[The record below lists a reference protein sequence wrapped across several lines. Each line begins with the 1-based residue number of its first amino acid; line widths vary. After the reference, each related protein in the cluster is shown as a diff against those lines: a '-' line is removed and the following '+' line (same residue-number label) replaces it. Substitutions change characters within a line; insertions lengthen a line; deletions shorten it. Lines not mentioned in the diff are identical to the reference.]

1 MNLPCLVSTTVKT
14 EKTETKYQDWLNA
27 LTYLYPNKILCPNS
41 LQCFDDCLKA
51 SGRLT
56 MNKKKMIAR
65 TKLFYQDFD
74 VFFSILL
81 GELHKVHQKAKKKNK
96 KFAYRPN
103 GTSDSAKIVKKLLS
117 LPKHKQPFDVLY
129 DYTKVPQRVIEYM
142 NDDSYHLTFSYDGTN
157 DKWASYF
164 LKNKV
169 CNVSVVFDVKRGE
182 PLPTHHI
189 IGGNVYQ
196 VIDGDLD
203 DLRHKD
209 IEQVIIGLRAKG
221 KATKNIDKGG
231 SFVQKP
237 IKLLSETYY

>member
-1 MNLPCLVSTTVKT
+1 M
-14 EKTETKYQDWLNA
+14 
-27 LTYLYPNKILCPNS
+27 
-41 LQCFDDCLKA
+41 
-51 SGRLT
+51 
-56 MNKKKMIAR
+56 
-65 TKLFYQDFD
+65 
-74 VFFSILL
+74 
-81 GELHKVHQKAKKKNK
+81 
-96 KFAYRPN
+96 
-103 GTSDSAKIVKKLLS
+103 
-117 LPKHKQPFDVLY
+117 PKHKQPFDVLY
-129 DYTKVPQRVIEYM
+129 DYTKIPQRVIEYM
-142 NDDSYHLTFSYDGTN
+142 NDNSYHLTFSYDGTN

-189 IGGNVYQ
+189 IGDNVYQ

-209 IEQVIIGLRAKG
+209 IEQVIVGLRAKG

-237 IKLLSETYY
+237 IQLVSETYY